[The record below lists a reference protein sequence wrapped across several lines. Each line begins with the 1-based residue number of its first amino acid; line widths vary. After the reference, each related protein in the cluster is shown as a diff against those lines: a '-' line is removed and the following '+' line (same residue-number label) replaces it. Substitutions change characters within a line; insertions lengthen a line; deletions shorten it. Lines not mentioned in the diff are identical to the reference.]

1 MGPIHVEGSSTSATL
16 TRRTL
21 GHRVIRWVES
31 YCVVP
36 DGPEIGQPFII
47 PDFWKRII
55 LDWYEVDEA
64 GRRRY
69 SQGLIGIA
77 KKNIKT
83 SIAAALSLW
92 ELAGSEDPAALVL
105 SAAAT
110 EEQGANL
117 LYGSAKTIATKSP
130 HLKDALNAMR
140 SEIQVPSQPRARLK
154 NLTSR
159 AGSNDGANARAVF
172 CDELHEWTGAAGRQL
187 FAVLE
192 GALTSRPDAT
202 LLAITTAGYDEDSIC
217 YDKYEYGKKVQAG
230 EIDDPRFYFRWFE
243 APAGCDY
250 KDRKYWSIPNPLL
263 GITVHESVLEDRILR
278 DPESVFRRYH
288 LNQWVAGEDIWI
300 SAAQWDAC
308 KDATLDLD
316 ESLPLHVGI
325 DVGIRHDSSAVV
337 AAQWQPDKQRIV
349 IRAKVWENPYA
360 REHSLHDTWSLRIE
374 LVEAYLRELRE
385 RFPYPAAEIDDEPQ
399 PGPEFNYD
407 PAFFE
412 RSAQLLSGE
421 GLCMVEFPQT
431 DARMLPA
438 SQALYDAV
446 VEGKLAHDG
455 DEVLRRHALSATAD
469 QKYRGWRL
477 SKPKGSPRKIDAAI
491 AAAIGVGRTQAAMLE
506 EVKSVYEE
514 RGVITL

>member
-1 MGPIHVEGSSTSATL
+1 M
-16 TRRTL
+16 TRGRTL
-21 GHRVIRWVES
+21 GGKVIRWIENYAVI
-31 YCVVP
+31 P
-36 DGPEIGQPFII
+36 DGPAIGQPFVI
-47 PDFWKRII
+47 PEFWKRII
-55 LDWYEVDEA
+55 LEFYEVDDD

-83 SIAAALSLW
+83 SIAAALSLY

-117 LYGSAKTIATKSP
+117 LFGSAQTMARKSE
-130 HLKDALNAMR
+130 HLKDALVTER
-140 SEIQVPSQPRARLK
+140 SQITVPSQPRARLK

-159 AGSNDGANARAVF
+159 AGSNDGVNARAVF
-172 CDELHEWTGAAGRQL
+172 CDELHEWSGTSGRQL

-217 YDKYEYGKKVQAG
+217 YDKYQYGKKVQAG

-243 APAGCDY
+243 APQGCDY
-250 KDRKYWSIPNPLL
+250 KDKQFWVVPNPLL

-300 SAAQWDAC
+300 SAGAWDAC
-308 KDATLDLD
+308 KDEGYELDTA
-316 ESLPLHVGI
+316 LPLHVGL

-337 AAQWQPDKQRIV
+337 AAQFQPENGRIV
-349 IRAKVWENPYA
+349 VRSHIWENPYG
-360 REHSLHDTWSLRIE
+360 REHSLHDTWSLAIE
-374 LVEAYLRELRE
+374 QVETYLRDLRE
-385 RFPYPAAEIDDEPQ
+385 GFPYPAAEVDDEPQ
-399 PGPEFNYD
+399 PGPEFSYD

-412 RSAQLLSGE
+412 RSAQLLTAE

-431 DARMLPA
+431 DARMIPA

-446 VEGKLAHDG
+446 VEKKLAHDG
-455 DEVLRRHALSATAD
+455 DEHLRRQVLSAIAD

-477 SKPKGSPRKIDAAI
+477 SKPKGSARKIDAAI
-491 AAAIGVGRTQAAMLE
+491 AVAIAVGRTQAAMLE
-506 EVKSVYEE
+506 EPTSIYES
-514 RGVITL
+514 RGLLVL